1 MPSSRLPEPPV
12 RLFLLTAL
20 VMTAFAANSLLNRAA
35 LADGLID
42 ALPFALIRVVAGA
55 VVLALLVREWP
66 RAGRAQWGAAAALT
80 AYLVGFSLAYVA
92 LDAGIGALILF
103 GLVQVTMLAGAV
115 ALGDRPALRRWA
127 GAALAMVGLGALLLP
142 GVDAVPDPVA
152 AGLMALAALGWG
164 LYSLAGRGA
173 ARPLAM
179 TATNFTLAVP
189 MVAALALP
197 GLFSASLTAPG
208 VALAVV
214 SGAVT
219 SGLGYALWYRVLPAL
234 GAARAAV
241 AQLSVPVIAL
251 AGGVL
256 VLGESLTW
264 TGALASLVVL
274 AGVALAILPGR
285 KSPAPPTGS

>member
-1 MPSSRLPEPPV
+1 M
-12 RLFLLTAL
+12 RLFLLSAL

-42 ALPFALIRVVAGA
+42 ALPFALIRVLAGA
-55 VVLALLVREWP
+55 VVLALLVRERP

-115 ALGDRPALRRWA
+115 VLGERPAPHRWA

-179 TATNFTLAVP
+179 TATNFALAVP

-197 GLFSASLTAPG
+197 GLLSASLSVPG
-208 VALAVV
+208 VALAVL

-219 SGLGYALWYRVLPAL
+219 SGLGYALWYQVLPAL
-234 GAARAAV
+234 GASRAAV

-256 VLGESLTW
+256 LLGESLTW
-264 TGALASLVVL
+264 ASAAASLVVL

-285 KSPAPPTGS
+285 KSLPRLSGS

>member
-12 RLFLLTAL
+12 HLFLLTAL

-208 VALAVV
+208 VALAVA

>member
-1 MPSSRLPEPPV
+1 V
-12 RLFLLTAL
+12 RLFVLTAL

-35 LADGLID
+35 LAGGLID
-42 ALPFALIRVVAGA
+42 ALPFALIRVLAGA

-66 RAGRAQWGAAAALT
+66 RAGRKQWGAAVALT
-80 AYLVGFSLAYVA
+80 VYLVGFSLAYVA

-115 ALGDRPALRRWA
+115 ALGERPAPRRWA
-127 GAALAMVGLGALLLP
+127 GAALALAGLAALLLP
-142 GVDAVPDPVA
+142 GVDAVPDAGA

-173 ARPLAM
+173 VRPLAM
-179 TATNFTLAVP
+179 TATNFALAVP
-189 MVAALALP
+189 MVAVLSLP
-197 GLFSASLTAPG
+197 GLFSASLTMPG

-219 SGLGYALWYRVLPAL
+219 SGLGYALWYGVLPAL
-234 GAARAAV
+234 GAARAGV

-251 AGGVL
+251 LGGVL

-264 TGALASLVVL
+264 ASAAAALVVL
-274 AGVALAILPGR
+274 AGVALAILPAR
-285 KSPAPPTGS
+285 KTPALLD

>member
-1 MPSSRLPEPPV
+1 V
-12 RLFLLTAL
+12 HLFLLTAL

-208 VALAVV
+208 VALAVA

>member
-1 MPSSRLPEPPV
+1 MQSSRLPDPV

-208 VALAVV
+208 VALAVA

-264 TGALASLVVL
+264 TAALASLVVL

>member
-1 MPSSRLPEPPV
+1 M
-12 RLFLLTAL
+12 RLFLLSAL

-42 ALPFALIRVVAGA
+42 ALPFALIRVLAGA
-55 VVLALLVREWP
+55 VVLALLVRERP

-115 ALGDRPALRRWA
+115 VLGERPAPRRWA

-179 TATNFTLAVP
+179 TATNFALAVP

-197 GLFSASLTAPG
+197 GLLSASLSVPG
-208 VALAVV
+208 VVLAVL

-219 SGLGYALWYRVLPAL
+219 SGLGYALWYQVLPAL
-234 GAARAAV
+234 GASRAAV

-251 AGGVL
+251 AGGAL
-256 VLGESLTW
+256 LLGESLTW
-264 TGALASLVVL
+264 ASAAASLVVL

-285 KSPAPPTGS
+285 KSLPRLSGS

>member
-1 MPSSRLPEPPV
+1 MH
-12 RLFLLTAL
+12 LFLLTAL

-208 VALAVV
+208 VALAVA

-264 TGALASLVVL
+264 TAALASLVVL